1 MGYANTFIEVAEDC
15 RATTGEVPSERA
27 GGPTVAAIQYAMLAD
42 APRRWTQED
51 VQFASS
57 PDVRG
62 RDDLSDEDL
71 ERLRREYFTQPR
83 SCLRASPLPK
93 AFGWGLH
100 YDAEGRIT
108 LHAVD
113 SDEYAQLRSD
123 PALTQ
128 LRAMRSSR
136 PRS

>member
-1 MGYANTFIEVAEDC
+1 MGYANTFIAVAEDC
-15 RATTGEVPSERA
+15 PATTGEVPPERA
-27 GGPTVAAIQYAMLAD
+27 GSPTVAAAQYAMLVG

-57 PDVRG
+57 PGARG

-71 ERLRREYFTQPR
+71 EQLRRDYFAQPR
-83 SCLRASPLPK
+83 ACLRSSPLPK
-93 AFGWGLH
+93 RFGWGLH

-123 PALTQ
+123 PTLTQ